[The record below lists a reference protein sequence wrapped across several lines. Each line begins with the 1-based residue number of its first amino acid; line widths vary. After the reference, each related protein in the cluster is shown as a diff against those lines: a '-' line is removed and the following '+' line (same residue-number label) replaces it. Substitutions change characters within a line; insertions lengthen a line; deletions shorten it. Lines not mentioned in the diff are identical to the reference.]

1 MPPPVTLSLLHP
13 KSIGRSLEVG
23 EEAALTWKFLKL
35 IEKLPLFLS
44 LEIIQGLSRK
54 INEWIRINN
63 DQMLGGYSAECCF
76 AVAVLE
82 KSIEMSYWQQQ
93 QDPKLENRLHCGLWF
108 GRLSVTKVRSVAN
121 VAPVVASGLPRL
133 LLMLMTKGQFD
144 LAKQVMNSYLGSSN
158 EPTSLPL
165 LTCLPPPF
173 PQLFSHMVSLESL
186 AAAALQSSSKVV
198 VTDPFFAQGIPL
210 ISSIRSLIGQAPTT
224 SPKTPTVNAFI
235 SSISSRCDCIESLL
249 QRVQQQ
255 QQLHEQQPFPLLA
268 SPPWWSFLFVRSS
281 FSPAGSCHVDVS
293 LDHECVVYR

>member
-1 MPPPVTLSLLHP
+1 MPV
-13 KSIGRSLEVG
+13 V
-23 EEAALTWKFLKL
+23 
-35 IEKLPLFLS
+35 LS
-44 LEIIQGLSRK
+44 LEIIRGLSRK

-93 QDPKLENRLHCGLWF
+93 QQEPKPANGLHCGLWF
-108 GRLSVTKVRSVAN
+108 GRLSVTKARSVAY
-121 VAPVVASGLPRL
+121 VAPVVASSLPRL

-165 LTCLPPPF
+165 LTCLPSPF

-186 AAAALQSSSKVV
+186 AAAASQSSSKVAI
-198 VTDPFFAQGIPL
+198 TDYFSAQVIPL
-210 ISSIRSLIGQAPTT
+210 ISSIRSLIGQAPPT
-224 SPKTPTVNAFI
+224 SPKTPTVSAFI

-249 QRVQQQ
+249 QRLQQQ